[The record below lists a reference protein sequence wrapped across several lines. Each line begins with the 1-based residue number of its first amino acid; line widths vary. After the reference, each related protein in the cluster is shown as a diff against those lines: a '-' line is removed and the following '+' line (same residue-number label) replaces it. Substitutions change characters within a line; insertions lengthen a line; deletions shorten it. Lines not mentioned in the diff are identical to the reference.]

1 MLFRFRPLTT
11 AGIALVAVLVATG
24 SFAVAKQSQPAQTPG
39 AIRACVNKKTGIVRI
54 IRAPGKRCHARAET
68 ATSWNR
74 QGASGSA
81 GAPGSGGSPGQVG
94 PQGPRGELGPRGAAG
109 LDGDRGPHGPKG
121 EAGPQGDKGDTGDK
135 GQPGLAGKDARPTGP
150 AGGAL
155 AGSYPSPTVASN
167 AIGSTEISDET
178 ITDDDLAPSV
188 AHFIHRQ
195 GNIAFATEIA
205 SQPVPGFGTL
215 TMTCV
220 DSSMLL
226 YLIDPPAG
234 SGPATAWVKRQVPG
248 TLSAMAV
255 NGTGLTVLG
264 GLSKIRPDM
273 ATIQISGPDR
283 VVTLMVTS
291 NPVGNQQPC
300 GYSIHGWYAS

>member
-1 MLFRFRPLTT
+1 MLYRFRPLTT

-24 SFAVAKQSQPAQTPG
+24 SFAVAKQSQPAHTAG

-54 IRAPGKRCHARAET
+54 IRAPGKRCHARTET

-74 QGASGSA
+74 QGASGSG

-94 PQGPRGELGPRGAAG
+94 PPGILGELGPRGAAG
-109 LDGDRGPHGPKG
+109 PDGDRGPRGPKG
-121 EAGPQGDKGDTGDK
+121 AAGPHGDKGDTGDK
-135 GQPGLAGKDARPTGP
+135 GQPGLAGRDAQPSGP
-150 AGGAL
+150 AAGDL
-155 AGSYPSPTVASN
+155 AGSYPSPTIAPN
-167 AIGSTEISDET
+167 AIGSMEISDET
-178 ITDDDLAPSV
+178 ITDDDLAPGV

-195 GNIAFATEIA
+195 GTIAFATEIA
-205 SQPVPGFGTL
+205 SLPVPGFGTL
-215 TMTCV
+215 TVMCV

-248 TLSAMAV
+248 TLSEMAV
-255 NGTGLTVLG
+255 KSTGPTVLG

-283 VVTLMVTS
+283 IVTLMVAS

-300 GYSIHGWYAS
+300 EYSVHGWYTS